1 MDNMDRNDLSEVMKT
16 SLEDGTT
23 SVAEIS
29 QFMSVIT
36 SSVTFKI
43 SRQEAISLA
52 QAFPYEPRKKSRV
65 KQAVKDLVDIT
76 EMQAAI
82 FDLDTTG
89 GADLSEKK
97 KKASRN
103 TAGLR
108 VLDRVSHILEDY
120 IAENGGSVFDCFKLI
135 DSGDDNKIQ
144 PDEFLKAM

>member
-1 MDNMDRNDLSEVMKT
+1 M
-16 SLEDGTT
+16 
-23 SVAEIS
+23 
-29 QFMSVIT
+29 
-36 SSVTFKI
+36 
-43 SRQEAISLA
+43 SLA
-52 QAFPYEPRKKSRV
+52 RAYSFEPKKRGIG
-65 KQAVKDLVDIT
+65 KTAIKKLLVDIT